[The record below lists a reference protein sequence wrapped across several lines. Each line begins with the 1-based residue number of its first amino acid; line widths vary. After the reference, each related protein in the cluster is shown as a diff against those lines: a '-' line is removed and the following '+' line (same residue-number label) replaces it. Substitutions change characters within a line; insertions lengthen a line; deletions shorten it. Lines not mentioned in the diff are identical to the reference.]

1 MKVVCENIKMGK
13 MYYGDVMVF
22 MENERIV
29 EINNKEV
36 CLNYVQMYGVW
47 YFYYCDVYFFFFMLQ
62 GGKGVIVMKVNVM
75 ERDVKMEVVKI
86 FIVNFCVKGGDLFV
100 VMV

>member
-1 MKVVCENIKMGK
+1 MFKCME
-13 MYYGDVMVF
+13 YGIFIIVMF
-22 MENERIV
+22 I
-29 EINNKEV
+29 
-36 CLNYVQMYGVW
+36 
-47 YFYYCDVYFFFFMLQ
+47 FFFFMLQ